1 MLDVLNYF
9 SSIEFYFII
18 FFLIIFG
25 AITQSAIG
33 IGFGIPACFL
43 VLLEPSMVPSC
54 IILMGSFLA
63 FSNAM
68 LSFNDIIKVDLVY
81 AYSGRIIGSLVA
93 MPLIFFTL
101 GTKNYLIIFGILL
114 LIATYLSAKKWNIV
128 ASKKNISIAGIA
140 SGLMGTLTGIG
151 GPPMAIV
158 YQNSSAKKVVATLN
172 MFFGIGALFSVILFI
187 FFDLINLPEV
197 MKSVYLAPALII
209 GTYIG
214 RKKIIG
220 QFVNRNLKKLIISI
234 CFLSAVIIILDA
246 VVIDI

>member
-1 MLDVLNYF
+1 MFNILGYF
-9 SSIEFYFII
+9 SSLDFYLIVL
-18 FFLIIFG
+18 FLIILG

-33 IGFGIPACFL
+33 IGFGIPAGIL

-63 FSNAM
+63 LSNAM
-68 LSFNDIIKVDLVY
+68 LSYKDIIKVDLI
-81 AYSGRIIGSLVA
+81 YSYTGRVIGSILA
-93 MPLIFFTL
+93 MPLIFLTL
-101 GTKNYLIIFGILL
+101 GTDYYLIIFGILL

-128 ASKKNISIAGIA
+128 ATKKNITIAGTA

-172 MFFGIGALFSVILFI
+172 MFFGVGALFSVLLFVY
-187 FFDLINLPEV
+187 FDLINLPEV
-197 MKSVYLAPALII
+197 MKSIYLAPGLVI

-214 RKKIIG
+214 RRRIVRE
-220 QFVNRNLKKLIISI
+220 FVNRNLKNLIIAV
-234 CFLSAVIIILDA
+234 CFISALVIILDA
-246 VVIDI
+246 ILSI

>member
-1 MLDVLNYF
+1 VFNILGYF
-9 SSIEFYFII
+9 SSLDFYLIVL
-18 FFLIIFG
+18 FLIILG

-33 IGFGIPACFL
+33 IGFGIPAGIL

-63 FSNAM
+63 LSNAM
-68 LSFNDIIKVDLVY
+68 LSYKDIIKVDLI
-81 AYSGRIIGSLVA
+81 YSYTGRVIGSILA
-93 MPLIFFTL
+93 MPLIFLTL
-101 GTKNYLIIFGILL
+101 GTDYYLIIFGILL

-128 ASKKNISIAGIA
+128 ATKKNITIAGTA

-172 MFFGIGALFSVILFI
+172 MFFGVGALFSVLLFVY
-187 FFDLINLPEV
+187 FDLINLPEV
-197 MKSVYLAPALII
+197 MKSIYLAPGLVI

-214 RKKIIG
+214 RRRIVRE
-220 QFVNRNLKKLIISI
+220 FVNRNLKNLIIAV
-234 CFLSAVIIILDA
+234 CFISALVIILDA
-246 VVIDI
+246 ILSI

>member
-1 MLDVLNYF
+1 MFNILGYF
-9 SSIEFYFII
+9 SSLDFYLIVLI
-18 FFLIIFG
+18 LIIFG

-33 IGFGIPACFL
+33 IGFGIPAGIL

-63 FSNAM
+63 LSNAM
-68 LSFNDIIKVDLVY
+68 LSYKDIIKVDLI
-81 AYSGRIIGSLVA
+81 YSYTGRVIGSILA
-93 MPLIFFTL
+93 MPLIFLTL
-101 GTKNYLIIFGILL
+101 GTDYYLIIFGLLL

-128 ASKKNISIAGIA
+128 ATKKNITITGTA

-172 MFFGIGALFSVILFI
+172 MFFGIGALFSVLLFI
-187 FFDLINLPEV
+187 YYDLINLPEV
-197 MKSVYLAPALII
+197 MKSIYLAPGLII

-214 RKKIIG
+214 RRKIIRE
-220 QFVNRNLKKLIISI
+220 FVNRNLKNLIIAV
-234 CFLSAVIIILDA
+234 CFISA
-246 VVIDI
+246 VVIILNAIISF

>member
-1 MLDVLNYF
+1 MLNILGYF
-9 SSIEFYFII
+9 SSLDFYII
-18 FFLIIFG
+18 VLFLIILG

-33 IGFGIPACFL
+33 IGFGIPAGIL

-63 FSNAM
+63 LSNAM
-68 LSFNDIIKVDLVY
+68 LSYKDIIKVDLI
-81 AYSGRIIGSLVA
+81 YSYTGRIIGSILA

-101 GTKNYLIIFGILL
+101 GTDYYLIIFGVLL

-128 ASKKNISIAGIA
+128 ATKKNITIAGTA

-172 MFFGIGALFSVILFI
+172 MFFGFGALFSVLLFVYY
-187 FFDLINLPEV
+187 DLINLPEV
-197 MKSVYLAPALII
+197 MKSIYLAPGLVI

-214 RKKIIG
+214 RRKIIRE
-220 QFVNRNLKKLIISI
+220 FVNRNLKNLIIAI
-234 CFLSAVIIILDA
+234 CFVSAVVIILDA
-246 VVIDI
+246 ILSI

>member
-1 MLDVLNYF
+1 MFNILGYF
-9 SSIEFYFII
+9 SSLDFYLIVLI
-18 FFLIIFG
+18 LIIFG

-33 IGFGIPACFL
+33 IGFGIPAGIL

-63 FSNAM
+63 LSNAM
-68 LSFNDIIKVDLVY
+68 LSYKDIIKVDLI
-81 AYSGRIIGSLVA
+81 YSYTGRVIGSILA
-93 MPLIFFTL
+93 MPLIFLTL
-101 GTKNYLIIFGILL
+101 GTDYYLIIFGVLL

-128 ASKKNISIAGIA
+128 ATKKNITIAGTA

-172 MFFGIGALFSVILFI
+172 MFFGIGALFSVLLFI
-187 FFDLINLPEV
+187 YYDLINLPEV
-197 MKSVYLAPALII
+197 MKSIYLAPGLII

-214 RKKIIG
+214 RRKIIRE
-220 QFVNRNLKKLIISI
+220 FVNRNLKNLIIAV
-234 CFLSAVIIILDA
+234 CFISAVVIILDA
-246 VVIDI
+246 IISF

>member
-1 MLDVLNYF
+1 MFNILVYF
-9 SSIEFYFII
+9 SSLDFYLIVL
-18 FFLIIFG
+18 FLIILG

-33 IGFGIPACFL
+33 IGFGIPAGIL

-63 FSNAM
+63 LSNAM
-68 LSFNDIIKVDLVY
+68 LSYKDIIKVDLI
-81 AYSGRIIGSLVA
+81 YSYTGRVIGSILA
-93 MPLIFFTL
+93 MPLIFLTL
-101 GTKNYLIIFGILL
+101 GTDYYLIIFGILL

-128 ASKKNISIAGIA
+128 ATKKNITIAGTA

-172 MFFGIGALFSVILFI
+172 MFFGVGALFSVLLFVY
-187 FFDLINLPEV
+187 FDLINLPEV
-197 MKSVYLAPALII
+197 MKSIYLAPGLVI

-214 RKKIIG
+214 RRRIVRE
-220 QFVNRNLKKLIISI
+220 FVNRNLKNLIIAV
-234 CFLSAVIIILDA
+234 CFISALVIILDA
-246 VVIDI
+246 ILSI